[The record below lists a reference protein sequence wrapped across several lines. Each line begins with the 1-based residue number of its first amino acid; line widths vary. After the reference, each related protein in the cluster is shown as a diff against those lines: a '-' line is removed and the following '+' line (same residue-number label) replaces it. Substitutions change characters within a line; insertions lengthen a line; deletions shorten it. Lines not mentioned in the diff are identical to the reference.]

1 MPEISIHPLTPDRWD
16 DFTTLFGKRGACGG
30 CWCMFW
36 RLKRS
41 EYEQQRGDGN
51 QQAMH
56 FLVST
61 GAIPGLLAYLDGQ
74 PIGWCSLGPRESF
87 PVLERSRIL
96 KPVDDQP
103 VWSVVCF
110 FIVKAQRRQGITLKL
125 LKAGMEYAHSNGAQ
139 IIEGYPNDVTGRVKP
154 DVFVYTGLASTFR
167 NVGLVEVARR
177 SESRPIM
184 RYML

>member
-16 DFTTLFGKRGACGG
+16 DFVTLFGKRGACGG

-41 EYEQQRGDGN
+41 EYEQQRGGSN

-61 GAIPGLLAYLDGQ
+61 GTVPGLLAYLDNQ
-74 PIGWCSLGPRESF
+74 PIGWCSLAPRESF

-96 KPVDDQP
+96 KPVDDKP

-110 FIVKAQRRQGITLKL
+110 FIAKTQRRQGVTLEL
-125 LKAGMEYAHSNGAQ
+125 LRAGLKYAHANGAQ
-139 IIEGYPNDVTGRVKP
+139 IIEGYPNDVIGRAKP

-167 NVGLVEVARR
+167 KVGFVEVARR

-184 RYML
+184 RYLF

>member
-16 DFTTLFGKRGACGG
+16 DFVSLFGKRGACGG

-36 RLKRS
+36 RLKHS
-41 EYEQQRGDGN
+41 EYERQRGDGN

-56 FLVST
+56 FLVAT
-61 GAIPGLLAYLDGQ
+61 GAVPGLLAYMDGQ
-74 PIGWCSLGPRESF
+74 PIGWCSLGPRELF

-96 KPVDDQP
+96 KRVDDQP

-110 FIVKAQRRQGITLKL
+110 FIAKIQRRQGVTLKL
-125 LKAGMEYAHSNGAQ
+125 LHASLEYAYAHGAR
-139 IIEGYPNDVTGRVKP
+139 IMEGYPVEVIGRAKP
-154 DVFVYTGLASTFR
+154 DVFVYTGLASTFQKI
-167 NVGLVEVARR
+167 GFVEVARR

-184 RYML
+184 RYTW